1 MNAPT
6 LTVHTDQGPLQLP
19 AGSTLA
25 DAVERLLQGQSR
37 WRSPETVATAVN
49 GDFVARTARATHAL
63 QHGDTVLC
71 FAPITGG

>member
-25 DAVERLLQGQSR
+25 DAVERLLRAQSR
-37 WRSPETVATAVN
+37 SPDTVATAVN